1 MARTPKETDM
11 NDTLAQRVRSAAIA
25 GWWTLLIGAIWLT
38 VGWAAILILLGAEP
52 AWLLRLWGGH
62 TNWQQVNDLILWMYA
77 AFKLILFVAVLVTIW
92 LSFWARRLRRL
103 GDG

>member
-1 MARTPKETDM
+1 M
-11 NDTLAQRVRSAAIA
+11 NDPFTQRVRAAAVA
-25 GWWTLLIGAIWLT
+25 GWWTVLLGAAWLLIAWLF
-38 VGWAAILILLGAEP
+38 ILVILAAEP
-52 AWLLRLWGGH
+52 AWMLTLWGGH
-62 TNWQQVNDLILWMYA
+62 LDWNEFHRVIVTAMA